1 MNIVNFTPVTALT
14 GGLLIGLS
22 VALFFILN
30 GRMIGIS
37 GIASNFLISKDNRID
52 NFLFLVG
59 LILGPF
65 IYNLISGKEINISI
79 SNSLILLITA
89 GAMVGFGT
97 RLSSGCTSGHG
108 ISGIA
113 SNFLVSKNN
122 RIENFLFL
130 VGLILGPLIYNLI
143 LGKEINISISNSLIL
158 LIVGGTLVGFGTRLS
173 SGCTSGHGI
182 SGISRFSLRSIIA
195 TITFMIVGILTVLIT
210 GIL

>member
-1 MNIVNFTPVTALT
+1 MNIVNFTPVSALT

-37 GIASNFLISKDNRID
+37 GIASNFLISK
-52 NFLFLVG
+52 
-59 LILGPF
+59 
-65 IYNLISGKEINISI
+65 
-79 SNSLILLITA
+79 
-89 GAMVGFGT
+89 
-97 RLSSGCTSGHG
+97 
-108 ISGIA
+108 
-113 SNFLVSKNN
+113 NN

-130 VGLILGPLIYNLI
+130 FGLILGPLIYSLI
-143 LGKEINISISNSLIL
+143 SGQEVIISISSSLIL
-158 LIVGGTLVGFGTRLS
+158 LIIAGALVGFGTRLR

-195 TITFMIVGILTVLIT
+195 TITFMLVGILTVLIK

>member
-1 MNIVNFTPVTALT
+1 MNIVNFTPISALS

-22 VALFFILN
+22 VALFFILK

-37 GIASNFLISKDNRID
+37 GIASNFLVSKDNRIE

-59 LILGPF
+59 LILGPL

-108 ISGIA
+108 
-113 SNFLVSKNN
+113 V
-122 RIENFLFL
+122 
-130 VGLILGPLIYNLI
+130 
-143 LGKEINISISNSLIL
+143 
-158 LIVGGTLVGFGTRLS
+158 
-173 SGCTSGHGI
+173 C
-182 SGISRFSLRSIIA
+182 GISRLSLRSITA
-195 TITFMIVGILTVLIT
+195 TIAFIITGVITVLIF
-210 GIL
+210 GI

>member
-1 MNIVNFTPVTALT
+1 
-14 GGLLIGLS
+14 
-22 VALFFILN
+22 
-30 GRMIGIS
+30 MIGIS

-108 ISGIA
+108 ISGI
-113 SNFLVSKNN
+113 
-122 RIENFLFL
+122 
-130 VGLILGPLIYNLI
+130 
-143 LGKEINISISNSLIL
+143 
-158 LIVGGTLVGFGTRLS
+158 
-173 SGCTSGHGI
+173 
-182 SGISRFSLRSIIA
+182 SRFSLRSIIA
-195 TITFMIVGILTVLIT
+195 TITFMLVGILTVLIK

>member
-1 MNIVNFTPVTALT
+1 MNIVNFTPITALT

-59 LILGPF
+59 LILGPL

-108 ISGIA
+108 
-113 SNFLVSKNN
+113 V
-122 RIENFLFL
+122 
-130 VGLILGPLIYNLI
+130 
-143 LGKEINISISNSLIL
+143 
-158 LIVGGTLVGFGTRLS
+158 
-173 SGCTSGHGI
+173 C
-182 SGISRFSLRSIIA
+182 GISRFSIRSIFA
-195 TITFMIVGILTVLIT
+195 TILFILSAIMTALIFQLT
-210 GIL
+210 GLS

>member
-1 MNIVNFTPVTALT
+1 MNIINFTPISALT

-22 VALFFILN
+22 VALFFIFN
-30 GRMIGIS
+30 GRM
-37 GIASNFLISKDNRID
+37 
-52 NFLFLVG
+52 V
-59 LILGPF
+59 
-65 IYNLISGKEINISI
+65 
-79 SNSLILLITA
+79 
-89 GAMVGFGT
+89 
-97 RLSSGCTSGHG
+97 G

-143 LGKEINISISNSLIL
+143 SGKEINISISSSLIL
-158 LIVGGTLVGFGTRLS
+158 LIIGGTLVGFGTRIS
-173 SGCTSGHGI
+173 GGCTSGHGI

-195 TITFMIVGILTVLIT
+195 TITFMLVGILTVLIT